1 MENNDI
7 AMFFLDCY
15 ALLIVFTLI
24 EYYSILYYI
33 SINKPSEA
41 NGKHVFVSKL
51 LIILYFT
58 FCILHFA
65 FYILHF
71 SV

>member
-24 EYYSILYYI
+24 EYYSILYYRGI
-33 SINKPSEA
+33 VNVRDPYFI
-41 NGKHVFVSKL
+41 VFF
-51 LIILYFT
+51 LYIDYLRDRFRGQHREFLRLVLT
-58 FCILHFA
+58 
-65 FYILHF
+65 
-71 SV
+71 